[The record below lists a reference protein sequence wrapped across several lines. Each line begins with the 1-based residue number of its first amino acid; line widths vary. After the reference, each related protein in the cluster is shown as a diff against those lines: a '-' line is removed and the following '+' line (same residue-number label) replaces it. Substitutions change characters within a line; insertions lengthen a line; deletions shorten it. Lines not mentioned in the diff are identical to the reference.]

1 MDNLKSDFT
10 TSHCLQV
17 VEIGEKLQGKCL
29 RNVCPARLSCYCV
42 IIFFFT
48 VATIAVCATLLLR
61 VRSGIEYH
69 RPCYATCPREWIG
82 FGSKCFYFSEDIRN
96 WTSSQTSCMA
106 LEAHLAKF
114 ESLEELNFMK
124 RYKGP
129 SDHWIGLHR
138 KSAHHPWKW
147 TDNTEYNSSVLT
159 RGEGE
164 CAYLSDSGISSARDY
179 TPKKWICSKSNRYT

>member
-1 MDNLKSDFT
+1 MENAGRKNDESGVASQMHRKQKIICHVNKYAT
-10 TSHCLQV
+10 TRESAHK
-17 VEIGEKLQGKCL
+17 EHG
-29 RNVCPARLSCYCV
+29 R
-42 IIFFFT
+42 T
-48 VATIAVCATLLLR
+48 M
-61 VRSGIEYH
+61 RSGIEYH

-82 FGSKCFYFSEDIRN
+82 FGNKCFYFSEDMRN

-138 KSAHHPWKW
+138 KSSHHLWRW

-164 CAYLSDSGISSARDY
+164 CAYLSDRGISSARDY
-179 TPKKWICSKSNRYT
+179 TPKKWICSKSNSYT